1 MDILGTRIDLLNL
14 QESMSRIFRAVAS
27 GKKLWIVTANPELIY
42 RGAKDKKLQA
52 TISSAD
58 FILPDGIGVV
68 WAAHLFGAEKVERV
82 TGIDLTLKILE
93 EGQQHRWRIFLLGSK
108 PEIVKKA
115 VYNLRQKYPAIDF
128 AYHHGYFSP
137 EEEPAVLEKIERFAP
152 HILLVG
158 LGAPKQEYWNAAY
171 KGSAQIRMGVGGTI
185 DVLSGEVK
193 RAPQFFRAHNLE
205 WLYRLVSQPARIRRQ
220 IVLPLYVCKVLKQR
234 YFS

>member
-14 QESMSRIFRAVAS
+14 QESMSRIFQALAA

-52 TISSAD
+52 IISSAD
-58 FILPDGIGVV
+58 LILPDGIGVV
-68 WAAHLFGAEKVERV
+68 WAARLFGAKKAERV

-93 EGQQHRWRIFLLGSK
+93 EGQQYGWRIFSLGSK
-108 PEIVKKA
+108 PGIAKKA
-115 VYNLRQKYPAIDF
+115 VCKLSQKYPAIDF

-137 EEEPAVLEKIERFAP
+137 EEEAAVLEKIESFAP

-171 KGSAQIRMGVGGTI
+171 KGLAPIRIGVGGTI

-205 WLYRLVSQPARIRRQ
+205 WFYRLISQPARIRRQ
-220 IVLPLYVCKVLKQR
+220 IVLPLYVLQVLKQR